1 MTTRVRRGA
10 SRWLPCP
17 RDPVASSTF
26 KVEKENRSD
35 TSLSVG
41 PTVGA
46 QLEGRTERSEA
57 TGIQVYPQCFL
68 KPVEPKELFWLYLS
82 VFRNSQLATRHITV
96 ILAA

>member
-1 MTTRVRRGA
+1 MA
-10 SRWLPCP
+10 ALP
-17 RDPVASSTF
+17 AGTSSKL

-68 KPVEPKELFWLYLS
+68 KPVKPKELFWLYLS
-82 VFRNSQLATRHITV
+82 VFRNSQLV
-96 ILAA
+96 I